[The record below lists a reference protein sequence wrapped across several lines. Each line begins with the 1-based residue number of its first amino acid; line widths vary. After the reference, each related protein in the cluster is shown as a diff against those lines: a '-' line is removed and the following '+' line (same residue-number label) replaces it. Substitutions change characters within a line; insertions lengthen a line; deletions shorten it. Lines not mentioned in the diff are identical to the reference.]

1 MHPLFNQQL
10 AKQHLQDL
18 QREAEAARL
27 VAHVDTPESAR
38 GYRYHLNFLRLWY
51 DGTRLLYRRPIV
63 RKEAHPAVVSF
74 EEIKPALISTFSAMH
89 EVGLVSKYDDQFI
102 EKFVQTFE
110 HELVDQSACKC
121 S

>member
-27 VAHVDTPESAR
+27 VAHVDAPESTS
-38 GYRYHLNFLRLWY
+38 GYRYHLNFLRLLY
-51 DGTRLLYRRPIV
+51 DRTRLLYRRPV
-63 RKEAHPAVVSF
+63 VLAEAHPVVVSF
-74 EEIKPALISTFSAMH
+74 EEIKPALISTFSTMH

-102 EKFVQTFE
+102 EKFVQTLE
-110 HELVDQSACKC
+110 HELVHQSACKC
-121 S
+121 N

>member
-10 AKQHLQDL
+10 AKQHQQDL

-27 VAHVDTPESAR
+27 VAHVDAPESAR
-38 GYRYHLNFLRLWY
+38 GHRYYLNFLRLLY
-51 DGTRLLYRRPIV
+51 DRTRLLYRRPVV
-63 RKEAHPAVVSF
+63 RAEAHPIMVSF

-89 EVGLVSKYDDQFI
+89 EVGLVSKYDEQFI

-110 HELVDQSACKC
+110 HQLVHQSACKC